1 MKPRDERTK
10 DQHATTSVDDRSE
23 DAGGA
28 SEQAEEAKRAER
40 VELFENDERD
50 AFSQRWSTIQE
61 SFVDEPQ
68 RSVEQAN
75 ALVAD
80 LMDRLVSSFRS
91 EQSRL
96 EEQWGRGDEVTTED
110 LRIILQRYR
119 SFFSRL
125 LEF

>member
-1 MKPRDERTK
+1 VEPRDERTEGR
-10 DQHATTSVDDRSE
+10 QTTTNVDDRSE
-23 DAGGA
+23 STGGA
-28 SEQAEEAKRAER
+28 SAGAEEANRAER

-50 AFSQRWSTIQE
+50 AFSQRWSTIQR

-80 LMDRLVSSFRS
+80 LMDRVVSSFRD
-91 EQSRL
+91 ERSRR
-96 EEQWGRGDEVTTED
+96 EEQWGRGEEVTTED

>member
-96 EEQWGRGDEVTTED
+96 EEQWGQGDEVTTED